1 MCNGPLWNKILLF
14 ALPLM
19 ASSILQLLFNA
30 ADVVVVGRYAGK
42 EALAAVGSN
51 SALINLLINLFVGLS
66 VGTNVVVARDLGAG
80 RHDNVSRSVHTSITL
95 ALISGVGMAVFGVIM
110 VRHLLEW
117 MSSPTDVIDLATVY
131 LRIYFLGM
139 PANMLYN
146 FGAAILR
153 AQGDTQR
160 PLYFLMAAGIVNV
173 VLNLCFVIGLGM
185 DVDGVALAT
194 IISQYISAALVL
206 RCLMGETGPLH
217 LELRKLRLEW
227 SVVRRILQ
235 VGLPAGFQGIV
246 FSLSNVVIQSSLNS
260 FNDAALVAGSAAS
273 SNIENFVY
281 AAMNSFYQTALTFCG
296 QNYGAAKCKRVDKTL
311 FLCVTFSM
319 TTGLVLGNLAYLF
332 GRPLVSIYA
341 PGEEEVIRQAL
352 IRMSFIC
359 CPYLLGGFM
368 DTMVG
373 GLRGI
378 GYSVIPM
385 VVSLVGA
392 CGLRLVWVAT
402 VFPLFHSP
410 ATLYFSYPVTWTITG
425 LAHLIFFLVARKHA
439 YARLENPDPAVR
451 ANGSAPTKPRT
462 DAFYPLRSAFLSIQ
476 PPQAQI
482 QIPRKGHPQQ
492 IGQLEPPG
500 QGVHLGKGADHPQ
513 DQFPQDDQPQQR
525 RAPPAQAEKHDGPQG
540 VGPQLAEEGGQRPLS
555 PLPRLGPRH
564 PGGAPAHQG
573 VQRRP
578 HHWEDRPGR
587 GQGRLA

>member
-1 MCNGPLWNKILLF
+1 MIRRQHHIDMCNGPLWNKILLF

-51 SALINLLINLFVGLS
+51 SALINLMINLFVGLS

-80 RHDNVSRSVHTSITL
+80 RHDNVSRSVHSSVTL
-95 ALISGVGMAVFGVIM
+95 ALISGVGMAVFGVVM
-110 VRHLLEW
+110 VRQLLEW

-160 PLYFLMAAGIVNV
+160 PLYFLTAAGIVNV
-173 VLNLCFVIGLGM
+173 ILNLCFVIGFGM

-194 IISQYISAALVL
+194 IISQYISAALAL
-206 RCLMGETGPLH
+206 RCLTRETGPLR
-217 LELRKLRLEW
+217 LELGKLRLDW
-227 SVVRRILQ
+227 PVVRRILQ

-296 QNYGAAKCKRVDKTL
+296 QNYGAAKCKRVDRTL

-332 GRPLVSIYA
+332 GRPLASIYA

-352 IRMSFIC
+352 VRLSFIC

-373 GLRGI
+373 GLRSI

-385 VVSLVGA
+385 IVSLVGA

-425 LAHLIFFLVARKHA
+425 LTHLIFFLCVRKRA
-439 YARLENPDPAVR
+439 YARLEHPDPVFR
-451 ANGSAPTKPRT
+451 AN
-462 DAFYPLRSAFLSIQ
+462 
-476 PPQAQI
+476 
-482 QIPRKGHPQQ
+482 
-492 IGQLEPPG
+492 
-500 QGVHLGKGADHPQ
+500 
-513 DQFPQDDQPQQR
+513 
-525 RAPPAQAEKHDGPQG
+525 
-540 VGPQLAEEGGQRPLS
+540 
-555 PLPRLGPRH
+555 
-564 PGGAPAHQG
+564 
-573 VQRRP
+573 
-578 HHWEDRPGR
+578 
-587 GQGRLA
+587 